1 MTADSG
7 TSVLR
12 FCWRYMAGKPK
23 IPMDTQTGRDQVP
36 AASDR
41 LHGADR
47 GGLGDDG
54 WAEVPEDLVGD
65 PDDTNVPPEFY
76 EPASETKPDEP
87 D

>member
-1 MTADSG
+1 MS
-7 TSVLR
+7 R
-12 FCWRYMAGKPK
+12 KPS

-47 GGLGDDG
+47 GNLGEEG
-54 WAEVPEDLVGD
+54 WAEVPEDLVGH

-76 EPASETKPDEP
+76 EPASATDPPDQP
-87 D
+87 L

>member
-1 MTADSG
+1 M
-7 TSVLR
+7 LR
-12 FCWRYMAGKPK
+12 HRLDAPK
-23 IPMDTQTGRDQVP
+23 LEAVSEGFRPTLAQ
-36 AASDR
+36 AASTVR
-41 LHGADR
+41 NTVHGADR